1 LIFDAGIKRKVAK
14 GKRRKERPGS
24 PWAEKIVKGMIVR
37 GMKSKDSFRLI
48 PPRIIQEGRTMDW
61 ERVRLPRGEW
71 RPGKHIL
78 DRKGGAGRAAQRPGR
93 SRSPDIPELPFGATM
108 RAHWRILAQR
118 AEFVQPMVEI
128 FFVMRNPCKH

>member
-48 PPRIIQEGRTMDW
+48 PLT
-61 ERVRLPRGEW
+61 RLRRNGY
-71 RPGKHIL
+71 
-78 DRKGGAGRAAQRPGR
+78 GGQA
-93 SRSPDIPELPFGATM
+93 LPVKQQAF
-108 RAHWRILAQR
+108 
-118 AEFVQPMVEI
+118 
-128 FFVMRNPCKH
+128 